1 MEKGGGSLPH
11 FICLLTFTQQ
21 GLQQLGATTRRAERF
36 KRRAEKMGAK
46 VLATYW
52 TLGMYDVVH
61 IIEAEDQKT
70 ACSIALSSLAVGN
83 VRTHTLPAFTL
94 DEMTRDILPNV
105 QTPYDLIRADPEDE
119 VT

>member
-1 MEKGGGSLPH
+1 MPH

-21 GLQQLGATTRRAERF
+21 GLQQLGATTKRAKAFAE
-36 KRRAEKMGAK
+36 RAEKMGAK

-61 IIEAEDQKT
+61 IIEAADQKT
-70 ACSIALSSLAVGN
+70 AASLALSSLAVGN

-94 DEMTRDILPNV
+94 DEMMSDILPNV
-105 QTPYDLIRADPEDE
+105 QTPYDLLRASPNEEDE
-119 VT
+119 GP